1 MTKTS
6 EKGDGDQNKNVGH
19 LVALTIGVFC
29 RVVKAEAKSDF
40 IRPSLV
46 RHWLHF
52 QTRAYYERGVMVP
65 RLHYCKVPGIAL

>member
-6 EKGDGDQNKNVGH
+6 EKEDGDQNKNVGH

-40 IRPSLV
+40 IRPSVCASLV
-46 RHWLHF
+46 TLPN
-52 QTRAYYERGVMVP
+52 ESI
-65 RLHYCKVPGIAL
+65 L

>member
-40 IRPSLV
+40 ISPNVFASLV
-46 RHWLHF
+46 TLPN
-52 QTRAYYERGVMVP
+52 ESI
-65 RLHYCKVPGIAL
+65 L